1 MSEPNF
7 DTTNFFTESLLAI
20 EMKNPQI
27 IINRPVYFGLSI
39 LELIYVFWYDYV
51 KRKFGEKAK
60 LCYMDTDGFV
70 VYITTEDI
78 VEDLET

>member
-1 MSEPNF
+1 
-7 DTTNFFTESLLAI
+7 
-20 EMKNPQI
+20 MKNPQI